1 MNTKASME
9 QYTVT
14 FFVEKTD
21 LAGNHKGM
29 EKRVIRTGKT
39 TIAEAAEVAI
49 AHGANPFKNWKLTWE
64 K

>member
-1 MNTKASME
+1 ME

-29 EKRVIRTGKT
+29 EKRTIRTGKT
-39 TIAEAAEVAI
+39 TIAEAAEVAV
-49 AHGANPFKNWKLTWE
+49 AHGANPFKNWILTWE

>member
-1 MNTKASME
+1 ME

-14 FFVEKTD
+14 FYVEQTD
-21 LAGNHKGM
+21 LAGNHIGM
-29 EKRVIRTGKT
+29 EKRVVRTGKQ

-49 AHGANPFKNWKLTWE
+49 AHGANPFKNWKLSWE